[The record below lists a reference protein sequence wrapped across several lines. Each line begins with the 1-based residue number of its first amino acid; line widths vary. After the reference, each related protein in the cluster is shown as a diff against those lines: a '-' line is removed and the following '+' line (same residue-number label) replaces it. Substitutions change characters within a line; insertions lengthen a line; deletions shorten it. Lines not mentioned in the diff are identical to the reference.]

1 MQVQPETSTAVVI
14 DWRQRARHFLALT
27 KPRITLM
34 AAFCAL
40 IGMLMATPSMPP
52 LALLTAATI
61 GIALLAAAGFVV
73 NCLAERHIDA
83 QMARTRARPLARG
96 EVDFIPALVF
106 AGVLGSLGSAILLAY
121 VNQLT
126 MWLTMATFV
135 GYALVYTLLL
145 KPATPQNI
153 VIGGASGAMP
163 PLLGWVAITNEI
175 NAPAI
180 VMFLIIF
187 IWTPPHFW
195 ALALYRIED
204 YKRSGL
210 PMLPVTHGPEFT
222 RLNIWLYTILLAAC
236 SLLPFV
242 IRMNSYIYL
251 ASAVVLSGI
260 FLWYAWGLWRNYSDA
275 LARKTFRY
283 SIWYLCALFAAMLVD
298 HYALQSS

>member
-1 MQVQPETSTAVVI
+1 M
-14 DWRQRARHFLALT
+14 RYRAGQYFALT

-40 IGMLMATPSMPP
+40 IGMLLASKELPP
-52 LALLTAATI
+52 WSL
-61 GIALLAAAGFVV
+61 LLAATVGISLLAGAGFVV

-83 QMARTRARPLARG
+83 QMARTRARPMARG
-96 EVDFIPALVF
+96 QVNALGALLF

-222 RLNIWLYTILLAAC
+222 RLNVWLYTVLLAAC
-236 SLLPFV
+236 SILPFV
-242 IRMNSYIYL
+242 IRMNGLVYL
-251 ASAVVLSGI
+251 TSAIVLSGI
-260 FLWYAWGLWRNYSDA
+260 FLWYAWGIWRNYSDE

-283 SIWYLCALFAAMLVD
+283 SIFYLCALFAAMLLD
-298 HYALQSS
+298 HYWPVAA